1 MELRKLAPMLLS
13 ASAIAVALPAIAQ
26 TQDGRYSNGDTAMHH
41 DVTTPSSSHSPDD
54 QVPRR
59 GMSQPMQPA
68 AAPANGWSPP
78 IQPQVSHSGVRFVAG
93 GYGSDHRSE
102 MSHKFGQY
110 GLKLVN
116 TARNEGG
123 AYVGGVQ
130 IRIDDAHGQTVLQ
143 TSDAGP
149 WLMADLGQG
158 RYTVHASRDGKT
170 QTRTINVN
178 PGHQQQLRLSW
189 TDVNMGSGP
198 TPAHGRS

>member
-1 MELRKLAPMLLS
+1 
-13 ASAIAVALPAIAQ
+13 
-26 TQDGRYSNGDTAMHH
+26 MHH
-41 DVTTPSSSHSPDD
+41 DATTLSSSHSPDD

-102 MSHKFGQY
+102 MSHEFGQY

-116 TARNEGG
+116 TARDEGG
-123 AYVGGVQ
+123 AYVGGVH

-158 RYTVHASRDGKT
+158 RYTVHATRDGKT
-170 QTRTINVN
+170 QTRTVNVN
-178 PGHQQQLRLSW
+178 PGHQQQLSLSW